1 MKRARCAPPDIPT
14 EIFFPVTGRATRMAE
29 DVCDGCGVVSECLE
43 YALLRRDTVGVWGG
57 TSGRQRMVIRKERGL
72 APADTATLKEP
83 KREQSS
89 RK

>member
-1 MKRARCAPPDIPT
+1 
-14 EIFFPVTGRATRMAE
+14 
-29 DVCDGCGVVSECLE
+29 VSECLE